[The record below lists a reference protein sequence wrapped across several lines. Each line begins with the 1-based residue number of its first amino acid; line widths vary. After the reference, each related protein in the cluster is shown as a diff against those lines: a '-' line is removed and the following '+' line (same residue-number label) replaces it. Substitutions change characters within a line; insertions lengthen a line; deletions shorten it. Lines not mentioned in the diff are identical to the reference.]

1 MIFPVQTVSSLSKAL
16 KWVQLVFFTIV
27 ILYFGKVLFVPLLF
41 GLLIALIMYPICK
54 KLEHRGLPR
63 TLSISILLSFII
75 LLFVGLLWLLGVEMN
90 IFLRDLPLV
99 SERLSKL
106 SPDLKKL
113 IEESFKISAAD
124 QSSWIQK
131 LTSNM
136 DKDITIFLKGLLNA
150 TISTL
155 IMLVMIPIYAALF
168 LYHRGTFVRYLEL
181 LLGPDHG
188 NQLQLIL
195 RESVYSYFNF
205 IKGNFYVYCIVG
217 VLNSLG
223 LLALGIH
230 NAILYGMLSSFMMVI
245 PYVGIFISAS
255 IPVCIALVT
264 KDSIWYPIGVISI
277 FVFIQYLESNV
288 IFPRVVGS
296 QLNLSTW
303 ATLVAIIAG
312 VILWGIAG
320 MVLVTPFLA
329 ILKIVTDHVPD
340 WKALNVL
347 LNRSE
352 GYQGKKKAI
361 LVSKK

>member
-1 MIFPVQTVSSLSKAL
+1 MACFP
-16 KWVQLVFFTIV
+16 
-27 ILYFGKVLFVPLLF
+27 PLWWWF
-41 GLLIALIMYPICK
+41 
-54 KLEHRGLPR
+54 
-63 TLSISILLSFII
+63 
-75 LLFVGLLWLLGVEMN
+75 
-90 IFLRDLPLV
+90 
-99 SERLSKL
+99 
-106 SPDLKKL
+106 
-113 IEESFKISAAD
+113 
-124 QSSWIQK
+124 
-131 LTSNM
+131 
-136 DKDITIFLKGLLNA
+136 
-150 TISTL
+150 
-155 IMLVMIPIYAALF
+155 
-168 LYHRGTFVRYLEL
+168 
-181 LLGPDHG
+181 
-188 NQLQLIL
+188 
-195 RESVYSYFNF
+195 
-205 IKGNFYVYCIVG
+205 
-217 VLNSLG
+217 
-223 LLALGIH
+223 
-230 NAILYGMLSSFMMVI
+230 

-361 LVSKK
+361 LVSKKWKG